1 MLTALLTLGFLL
13 TTQAT
18 PTANTPRDDCEP
30 CTPQG
35 ATTSTA
41 PSFDPDLKNLYIDV
55 LNSVKDIHFQKRSS
69 SSSPSS
75 PFLLAPRA
83 DSTFCCRESLDC
95 VTIQNLNI
103 PMCYDKFTTNYQLP
117 DGSYGSLTTGDF
129 TSGGSKANLLT
140 GQYSKQGGES
150 GNIYASDG
158 AARPNTATLSIPP
171 QFTGTGVGSAI
182 PASEI
187 GGVVTTAAAS
197 GPGSAG
203 AAASAT
209 TTGSSSTGSARSSV
223 GQTGS
228 QGTAAAASTSRGGAA
243 GGFAVDS
250 TRSFGMTIITGLTYV
265 LYAL

>member
-1 MLTALLTLGFLL
+1 
-13 TTQAT
+13 
-18 PTANTPRDDCEP
+18 PTANTPRDACKP
-30 CTPQG
+30 CNPKG
-35 ATTSTA
+35 ATTSTT
-41 PSFDPDLKNLYIDV
+41 PSFGPDLKNLYNDV
-55 LNSVKDIHFQKRSS
+55 LASVKNIHFQKRSS

-75 PFLLAPRA
+75 LLLAPRT
-83 DSTFCCRESLDC
+83 DTSFCCRESLDC
-95 VTIQNLNI
+95 VNVQNLNI
-103 PMCYDKFTTNYQLP
+103 PMCYDKFTTNYQFP

-150 GNIYASDG
+150 GNIYASDS
-158 AARPNTATLSIPP
+158 AAKPNTATLSIPP

-187 GGVVTTAAAS
+187 GGVVTSVAAS
-197 GPGSAG
+197 GSASG
-203 AAASAT
+203 GAT
-209 TTGSSSTGSARSSV
+209 TSSSSGSSPTGSAQSSV

-228 QGTAAAASTSRGGAA
+228 QGTAAAASTSKGGAA